1 MKKVLI
7 LIGILVLLCGC
18 SRKNQTEADAET
30 TIETITETIDDTIE
44 AESTAAETAAAS
56 AKDLKSFYGEKLQNI
71 LDTHENEIP
80 VRMDYQESY
89 NVVEDITDTE
99 LIKKVY
105 TALMGIQIGEETD
118 KSITDAERNYWFTY
132 ADGTEIG
139 FPLIKADK
147 DMMIYGPDGQQ
158 LYVITDDNGLFG
170 ISIF

>member
-30 TIETITETIDDTIE
+30 TIETITETIE
-44 AESTAAETAAAS
+44 AETAAAA
-56 AKDLKSFYGEKLQNI
+56 AKDLKSLYGEKLQNI
-71 LDTHENEIP
+71 LDTHENEVP
-80 VRMDYQESY
+80 VKMGYQESY
-89 NVVEDITDTE
+89 YVAEDITDTE

-139 FPLIKADK
+139 FLLIKADK

>member
-1 MKKVLI
+1 MII
-7 LIGILVLLCGC
+7 L
-18 SRKNQTEADAET
+18 
-30 TIETITETIDDTIE
+30 E
-44 AESTAAETAAAS
+44 AEGYMSIS
-56 AKDLKSFYGEKLQNI
+56 IDSDGDLVATCKVGPSQYKKNYVHL
-71 LDTHENEIP
+71 NEY
-80 VRMDYQESY
+80 VVY
-89 NVVEDITDTE
+89 VVEDITDTE

-139 FPLIKADK
+139 FLLIKADK